1 MTPQAFINIAISL
14 AGVGT
19 AAVLLMTVVHM
30 WRRHQIAGRD
40 AKLYHAGSRKP
51 GLDPDE
57 SLLLSNAEMDESD
70 TDALVLGL
78 DPDQPPPPAEHDAD
92 KPDVAEESLRNG

>member
-1 MTPQAFINIAISL
+1 MTPQAFINIAIGF

-19 AAVLLMTVVHM
+19 AVVFLMTVVHM
-30 WRRHQIAGRD
+30 WRRYQIASRD

-57 SLLLSNAEMDESD
+57 SLLLLNAEMDESD
-70 TDALVLGL
+70 TDSLVLSL
-78 DPDQPPPPAEHDAD
+78 DPDQPPPPAEHDAN
-92 KPDVAEESLRNG
+92 KPDVEESLSNG